1 MIKISPD
8 MPELQSMNITD
19 DNICKLQSLF
29 PEAFSEG
36 KIDFDVL
43 KQLLGG
49 KIDDKEE
56 RYGLNWHGKRQA
68 RQLALTPSRGTL
80 RPCKEDS
87 VDWDTTQN
95 LMIEGD
101 NLEVLKL
108 LQKSYAGKVKLI
120 YIDPPYNTGKDF
132 VYPDNFQDNLKNYLE
147 ITGQTEEGARL
158 STNTETSGR
167 FHTDWLNMIYPR
179 LKLAHNLLIKDGVI
193 LLSIDD
199 SELYNLKEICDE
211 IFGSENFIATL
222 IWEKGRKNDAKLVSV
237 GHEYIVAYAKN
248 KSYLLEKEIR
258 WREVKP
264 GAQEILDE
272 YLKLRKKYG
281 QDNNA
286 VEKGIRD
293 FYDSLPPTHPSKK
306 HIRYNKVDNRG
317 VWRDD
322 NMSWP
327 GGDGP
332 KYDLIHP
339 KTGLPCAVPEGGW
352 RYSTLEKMLDMIKL
366 GKVVFREDH
375 SEPPIRKTYLVE
387 VDDLQEDDVDD
398 SEEQNED
405 LPIQVAGSYFYRS
418 ALQATKELSS
428 LFGNKV
434 FNNPKDKETLIRWF
448 SYINV
453 KSGDII
459 LDFFAG
465 SGSTGHAVYDLN
477 VKEEKNIRFILVQL
491 PEILASKSKGVK
503 PAISFL
509 NKLKKPAKISEI
521 TKERLRRAGKKV
533 REENPDWQGDIG
545 FRVFKLDTSNI
556 RPWEASADSLSEQLD
571 AYVSPILENRSEND
585 LLTELIL
592 KRGIDLSV
600 NIETRQFAG
609 LNVSCAEKGKLFTC
623 FVPQIPTEAVEIL
636 AQGIID
642 WHKEL
647 KAGKET
653 VCYFLDDAFE
663 NNVAKTNLCAILE
676 QQGLTNLHS
685 L

>member
-68 RQLALTPSRGTL
+68 CQLALTPSRGTL
-80 RPCKEDS
+80 RPCKEES
-87 VDWDTTQN
+87 VDWESTKN

-108 LQKSYAGKVKLI
+108 LQKSYTGKVKLI

-132 VYPDNFQDNLKNYLE
+132 VYADNFQDNLKNYLE
-147 ITGQTEEGARL
+147 VTGQTEEGTRL

-167 FHTDWLNMIYPR
+167 YHTNWLNMIYPR
-179 LKLAHNLLIKDGVI
+179 LKLARNLLANDGVI
-193 LLSIDD
+193 FVSIDD
-199 SELYNLKEICDE
+199 IEASKLKLVMDD
-211 IFGSENFIATL
+211 IFGEDNFLAQFVWRTDGNFDNQAKI
-222 IWEKGRKNDAKLVSV
+222 KNC
-237 GHEYIVAYAKN
+237 HEYILLYSKNEINFQYPPVVDPNVPKGSKLFKPEIRNTIIKNGPKNPPSEVTLPIGFPCDLEFGTIEEAKN
-248 KSYLLEKEIR
+248 SWPIYYSVAEIVNNQL
-258 WREVKP
+258 VKP
-264 GAQEILDE
+264 LILESGWSSKELLSDYIKNDCKSILDGKGQE
-272 YLKLRKKYG
+272 TSFVLSRTGTIEVIKKRSDYQSHVISVLNG
-281 QDNNA
+281 
-286 VEKGIRD
+286 
-293 FYDSLPPTHPSKK
+293 F
-306 HIRYNKVDNRG
+306 
-317 VWRDD
+317 
-322 NMSWP
+322 
-327 GGDGP
+327 GGTQKATAQLDEIGACFDGYP
-332 KYDLIHP
+332 KPLDLIN
-339 KTGLPCAVPEGGW
+339 
-352 RYSTLEKMLDMIKL
+352 YIIKMIFKND
-366 GKVVFREDH
+366 
-375 SEPPIRKTYLVE
+375 
-387 VDDLQEDDVDD
+387 
-398 SEEQNED
+398 
-405 LPIQVAGSYFYRS
+405 
-418 ALQATKELSS
+418 
-428 LFGNKV
+428 
-434 FNNPKDKETLIRWF
+434 
-448 SYINV
+448 
-453 KSGDII
+453 DII

-465 SGSTGHAVYDLN
+465 SGPTGHAVIYQNALDN
-477 VKEEKNIRFILVQL
+477 GNRRYILVQI
-491 PEILASKSKGVK
+491 PEILSADKETQ
-503 PAISFL
+503 
-509 NKLKKPAKISEI
+509 KLAVDYCIKNRLKQTVAEL

-533 REENPDWQGDIG
+533 CDDNPEWNGDVG

-556 RPWEASADSLSEQLD
+556 RPWEASAETLSSQLD

-585 LLTELIL
+585 LLTELML

-653 VCYFLDDAFE
+653 VYYFLDDAFE